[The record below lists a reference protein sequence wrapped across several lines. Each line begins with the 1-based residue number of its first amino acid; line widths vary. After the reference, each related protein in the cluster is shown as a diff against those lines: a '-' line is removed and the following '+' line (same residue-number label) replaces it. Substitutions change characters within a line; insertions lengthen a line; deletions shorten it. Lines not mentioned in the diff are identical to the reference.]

1 MLDRCK
7 EGIQAIN
14 FEVPFLG
21 CFASRGLFLC
31 VCVCVCVSVVNTV
44 CGGLKLTC
52 FSCLI
57 KSLFLRGTFYNEAT
71 SKSCR
76 DKSNTSVHNALD
88 FRCFFK
94 SFCLNWLNFVCAYA
108 WQWGY
113 QWPQQLQRETVE
125 ARSWS
130 RGSWSGVVS
139 IFQLVPNDMCG
150 NSEKLIYDERL
161 WPVES

>member
-21 CFASRGLFLC
+21 FFASRGLFL
-31 VCVCVCVSVVNTV
+31 CVSVVNTV

-52 FSCLI
+52 FSCVI

-76 DKSNTSVHNALD
+76 DKSNSSVHNVLD
-88 FRCFFK
+88 VFFLY
-94 SFCLNWLNFVCAYA
+94 FLFLFELT
-108 WQWGY
+108 
-113 QWPQQLQRETVE
+113 QLRVRICVTVRIPM
-125 ARSWS
+125 AAAVTKR
-130 RGSWSGVVS
+130 
-139 IFQLVPNDMCG
+139 DC
-150 NSEKLIYDERL
+150 
-161 WPVES
+161 